1 MAPDSTFP
9 PNETRPNDSTRSA
22 EPALSRDPIPSPDS
36 ALSSD
41 SKLVPKGLEISR
53 AYFEEHGLPM
63 LQEKFPELMPSIAA
77 GLFGSG
83 SECFGYDD
91 ELSRDHDFDPG
102 FMLLLPDENVIDRAQ
117 EFALERAYAALP
129 KEFRGISRPQ
139 LAPVGGARRGVL
151 RMTDFFEQKTG
162 SPDGTLTNDAWLA
175 VPSSSLAEAVNG
187 AVFFDGPGEL
197 TRIRSRLAR
206 YPEDIRR
213 KKLAGHLLLAA
224 QAGQYNYLRCL
235 RHGETAAA
243 QLAVIAFAQS
253 AMEVIFLLNG
263 VYQPFYK
270 WRFRALRALPKLSL
284 LAELLEYLITTGND
298 GQLAYDK
305 YEVIEDIA
313 ADIISELH
321 AQNLTKAD
329 CKDLEKHAY
338 SVNDGIRDG
347 DIRNRHIL
355 AGI

>member
-1 MAPDSTFP
+1 MAPGSTF
-9 PNETRPNDSTRSA
+9 DSN
-22 EPALSRDPIPSPDS
+22 PKPIS
-36 ALSSD
+36 
-41 SKLVPKGLEISR
+41 KGLEISR
-53 AYFEEHGLPM
+53 AYFEEYGLPM
-63 LQEKFPELMPSIAA
+63 LKEKFPELMPHVAA

-83 SECFGYDD
+83 SECFGFDD

-102 FMLLLPDENVIDRAQ
+102 FMLLLPDEDVVDRAQ
-117 EFALERAYAALP
+117 EFALERAYTALP
-129 KEFRGISRPQ
+129 KEFEGVSRPQ
-139 LAPVGGARRGVL
+139 LAPVGGARRGVM
-151 RMTDFFEQKTG
+151 RMSEFFVQKTG
-162 SPDGTLTNDAWLA
+162 SPNGSLTNDAWLV
-175 VPSSSLAEAVNG
+175 VPSSALAEAVNG
-187 AVFFDGPGEL
+187 AVFFDGSGEL
-197 TRIRSRLAR
+197 TRIRSLIAQ

-224 QAGQYNYLRCL
+224 QAGQYNFLRCL

-253 AMEVIFLLNG
+253 ATEAIFLLNK

-270 WRFRALRALPKLSL
+270 WRFRALRGLPKLAL

-298 GQLAYDK
+298 DQLAYDK

-313 ADIISELH
+313 TDIISELH

-338 SVNDGIRDG
+338 SVNDGISDG